1 MNRSRLGVL
10 SPLLLAFALA
20 CASGGG
26 SGVGSSASRANMSGD
41 ELRSKGDLS
50 GAYSAYFKEA
60 QKKPD
65 NEKVH
70 VNLGEVAVDLKK
82 YDEAVVALEKAKQL
96 GAGNR
101 ATVALAAAKAGQ
113 GKYDEASAMMDEVLN
128 DDDDA
133 ENFYKAGNIKLAARK
148 PREAQPLLETALK
161 KDKKLEHQGAVGRC
175 QSALGQHEEAIKT
188 LDGVLKQYKKQ
199 GAVAAEMEVSLA
211 NSMVATGRLE
221 EAFQKYRHAA
231 GMDPRNGEAQARYAA
246 MMRERGDIEGAI
258 TVLKAAESKQP
269 HSGIVQYQLGLAYK
283 DFKLREQAVIALQ
296 KAIQYDPSLG
306 EAYTP
311 LLAMMEED
319 KVSTDKLYGT
329 LEAAANG
336 APGDF
341 ELQMRFGKLAEGK
354 KQYAKALA
362 AYDRAVKA
370 TPGNVEA
377 NFALGSMQVVMGKIE
392 DAKQSYDALRT
403 IDEMKAADLLTL
415 IERVPAQPQPKQAQA
430 DAQPKPKNKA
440 KPSKKAKGK
449 KKGR

>member
-1 MNRSRLGVL
+1 
-10 SPLLLAFALA
+10 
-20 CASGGG
+20 
-26 SGVGSSASRANMSGD
+26 
-41 ELRSKGDLS
+41 
-50 GAYSAYFKEA
+50 
-60 QKKPD
+60 
-65 NEKVH
+65 
-70 VNLGEVAVDLKK
+70 
-82 YDEAVVALEKAKQL
+82 
-96 GAGNR
+96 
-101 ATVALAAAKAGQ
+101 
-113 GKYDEASAMMDEVLN
+113 MMDEVLK

-175 QSALGQHEEAIKT
+175 QSALGQHDEAIKT
-188 LDGVLKQYKKQ
+188 LEGVLKQFKKQ
-199 GAVAAEMEVSLA
+199 GALAAEMETSLA

-246 MMRERGDIEGAI
+246 MLRERGDVEGAI

-269 HSGIVQYQLGLAYK
+269 RSGIVQYQLGLAYR
-283 DFKLREQAVIALQ
+283 DFKLRDQAVAALQ
-296 KAIQYDPSLG
+296 RAIQYDPSLG

-311 LLAMMEED
+311 LLSMMEED

-329 LEAAANG
+329 LEAAAAG
-336 APGDF
+336 APDDF
-341 ELQMRFGKLAEGK
+341 ELQMRFARLAEGK
-354 KQYAKALA
+354 KHHAKALA

-377 NFALGSMQVVMGKIE
+377 NFGLGTMQVAMGKIE

-415 IERVPAQPQPKQAQA
+415 IERAATQPQPKQAQA
-430 DAQPKPKNKA
+430 DTPPKAKPKPKARPTK
-440 KPSKKAKGK
+440 KPKGK

>member
-1 MNRSRLGVL
+1 MTRLRLGVL
-10 SPLLLAFALA
+10 TPLLVALGLA

-26 SGVGSSASRANMSGD
+26 GGSGSRSNMSGD
-41 ELRSKGDLS
+41 ELRSKGDIS
-50 GAYSAYFKEA
+50 GAYSAYFREA

-113 GKYDEASAMMDEVLN
+113 GKYDEASAMMDEVLQ

-133 ENFYKAGNIKLAARK
+133 ENFYKAGNIRLAARK
-148 PREAQPLLETALK
+148 PRDAQPLLETAAK
-161 KDKKLEHQGAVGRC
+161 KDKGKLEYQGGVGRC
-175 QSALGQHEEAIKT
+175 QSALGQHDEAIKT
-188 LDGVLKQYKKQ
+188 LEGVLKQYKKQ
-199 GAVAAEMEVSLA
+199 GAVAAEMEVALA

-231 GMDPRNGEAQARYAA
+231 GMDPRNGEANARYAA
-246 MMRERGDIEGAI
+246 MLRERGDVEGAI

-269 HSGIVQYQLGLAYK
+269 RSGIVQYQLGLAYR
-283 DFKLREQAVIALQ
+283 DFKLRDQAVVALQ

-306 EAYTP
+306 EAYAP

-336 APGDF
+336 APEDF
-341 ELQMRFGKLAEGK
+341 ELQMRFGRLAEGK

-370 TPGNVEA
+370 TPGSVDA
-377 NFALGSMQVVMGKIE
+377 NFALGSMQVQMGKIE
-392 DAKQSYDALRT
+392 DAKQSFDALRT
-403 IDEMKAADLLTL
+403 IDEMKAADLLAL
-415 IERVPAQPQPKQAQA
+415 IERAAVQQPPRQAQV
-430 DAQPKPKNKA
+430 DAPPKAKGKA
-440 KPSKKAKGK
+440 KPAKKAKGK

>member
-1 MNRSRLGVL
+1 MTRFRLGAL
-10 SPLLLAFALA
+10 TPLLVALALA
-20 CASGGG
+20 CASGG
-26 SGVGSSASRANMSGD
+26 SSSDKRANMSGD

-50 GAYSAYFKEA
+50 GAYTAYFKEA

-70 VNLGEVAVDLKK
+70 TNLGEVAVDLKK

-113 GKYDEASAMMDEVLN
+113 GKYDEASAMMDEVLK
-128 DDDDA
+128 DDDTA

-148 PREAQPLLETALK
+148 PREAQPLLENALK
-161 KDKKLEHQGAVGRC
+161 KDKGKLEYQGAVGRC

-188 LDGVLKQYKKQ
+188 LEGVLKQYKKQ
-199 GAVAAEMEVSLA
+199 GAVAAEMEVALA

-246 MMRERGDIEGAI
+246 MMRERGDLEGAI
-258 TVLKAAESKQP
+258 TLLKAAESKQP
-269 HSGIVQYQLGLAYK
+269 RSGIVQYQLGLSYR
-283 DFKLREQAVIALQ
+283 DFKLRDQAVSALQ
-296 KAIQYDPSLG
+296 KAIQFDPNLG
-306 EAYTP
+306 EAYAP

-336 APGDF
+336 APDDF
-341 ELQMRFGKLAEGK
+341 DLQMRFGRLAEGK

-362 AYDRAVKA
+362 AYERAVRA

-377 NFALGSMQVVMGKIE
+377 NFALGSMQVQLGKIE
-392 DAKQSYDALRT
+392 DAKQSFDALRT
-403 IDEMKAADLLTL
+403 IDEMKASDLLAL
-415 IERVPAQPQPKQAQA
+415 IERAATQQAKQAQA
-430 DAQPKPKNKA
+430 ETPAKPTKAKA
-440 KPSKKAKGK
+440 KPAKKAKAK